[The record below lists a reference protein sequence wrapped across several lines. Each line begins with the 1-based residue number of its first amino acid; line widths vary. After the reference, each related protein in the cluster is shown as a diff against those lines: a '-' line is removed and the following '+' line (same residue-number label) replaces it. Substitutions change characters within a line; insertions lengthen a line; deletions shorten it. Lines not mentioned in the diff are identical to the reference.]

1 MSVLIID
8 NFDSFV
14 FNIAQ
19 ILEEVGSACEI
30 VRNNSPQLFSAAEKA
45 EGIVISPGPG
55 VPASS
60 GLLMRVLS
68 EFAERKKIL
77 GICLGHQAV
86 CEHFG
91 AKIARITPQHG
102 AQDTLEIVLP
112 DTLFEGIRDFRVGR
126 YHSWSVDEKTI
137 PSSLKVI
144 ARGSDKTVMA
154 VRHVGLKI
162 YGVQFHPESVLTPD
176 GSRLLENFIKM

>member
-19 ILEEVGSACEI
+19 ILEEAGSTCEI
-30 VRNNSPQLFSAAEKA
+30 VRNNSPELFSAAEKA

-55 VPASS
+55 LPEAS
-60 GLLMRVLS
+60 GLLMRFLS
-68 EFAERKKIL
+68 EFAGRKKIL

-102 AQDTLEIVLP
+102 AQDTLEIVSP
-112 DTLFEGIRDFRVGR
+112 DPLFDGLCDFRVGR
-126 YHSWSVDEKTI
+126 YHSWSVVEKSM
-137 PSSLKVI
+137 PASLEVI
-144 ARGSDKTVMA
+144 ARGSDKSVMA

-176 GSRLLENFIKM
+176 GSRILENFIKM